1 MPIGQGHVGPTVYD
15 YRDGRCWFPDGRS
28 VPLNPNIG
36 VLGGL
41 PAAGATHNGTC
52 GPHGG
57 NWDCGDHGPG
67 AVAFFRAQCDG
78 AGLAFGDV
86 HWAMGDGEVEGQGV
100 EGAAELHL
108 RLHRVRQPIRGQW
121 PWLIRDNQIMAL
133 GADESF
139 KQAVHLAYEQLIS
152 VVEDLMGLQ
161 RRAIQDAIGPAG
173 HVRLCQCC
181 CPMLTVRCTLPLEL
195 LGLSESTLLKRLIE
209 P

>member
-1 MPIGQGHVGPTVYD
+1 MPHFTPAHHVLSLTAGTPMPYRAAPGQPVTVVTLSGHNNPATGPIHLETVQTGDWVAIVIDDIVPIGQGHVGPTVYD

-67 AVAFFRAQCDG
+67 AVAFLRAQCDG

-86 HWAMGDGEVEGQGV
+86 HWAMGD
-100 EGAAELHL
+100 
-108 RLHRVRQPIRGQW
+108 R
-121 PWLIRDNQIMAL
+121 
-133 GADESF
+133 
-139 KQAVHLAYEQLIS
+139 KS
-152 VVEDLMGLQ
+152 VV
-161 RRAIQDAIGPAG
+161 
-173 HVRLCQCC
+173 
-181 CPMLTVRCTLPLEL
+181 
-195 LGLSESTLLKRLIE
+195 
-209 P
+209 